1 MKKQQPQ
8 NIVIYKDAHGNVELR
23 ADIVKETI
31 WATQAQI
38 AGLFGTKR
46 PAITKHLN
54 NIFKSG
60 ELARDSVCSILEH
73 TAQDGKTY
81 STQYYNLDAILSVGY
96 RVNSRQA
103 TQFRIWATKTLRDYI
118 LKGYVLNAK
127 RLKESQQ
134 TGVKELEK
142 TLGFIQDAIKRR
154 QLDQTEI
161 DGLLSVIN
169 GYANAWLLLQKY
181 DEGKLT
187 IQKGKGR
194 EKKRF
199 EYSFVRPAID
209 ELKSKLVSKHEAS
222 ALFGNER
229 DGAFS
234 GILSTLYQTFGDK
247 ELYSSLEEKAA
258 HLLYFV
264 IKDHPFSDGNKRIGS
279 FLFVLFLDQNRIL
292 YRAKDERKISD
303 NALVALA
310 LLVAESKPAEKENL
324 IALITNLIS

>member
-1 MKKQQPQ
+1 MKKHKTQ
-8 NIVIYKDAHGNVELR
+8 NIVIYQDARGNVELR
-23 ADIVKETI
+23 ADVVKETI

-38 AGLFGTKR
+38 AELFGTKR

-60 ELARDSVCSILEH
+60 ELVRRSVCSILEH
-73 TAQDGKTY
+73 TAKDGKTY

-118 LKGYVLNAK
+118 VKGYVLNAK
-127 RLKESQQ
+127 RLKESQE

-142 TLGFIQDAIKRR
+142 TLGFIQEAIKRR
-154 QLDQTEI
+154 QLGQAEI

-169 GYANAWLLLQKY
+169 GYANAWFLLQKY
-181 DEGKLT
+181 DEGRLT
-187 IQKGKGR
+187 LQRSKGK

-209 ELKSKLVSKHEAS
+209 ELKSTLIAKHEAS
-222 ALFGNER
+222 ALFGHER
-229 DGAFS
+229 DEGLKR
-234 GILSTLYQTFGDK
+234 ILSTIYQTFDGK
-247 ELYSSLEEKAA
+247 ELYASLEEKAA
-258 HLLYFV
+258 HLLYFI

-279 FLFVLFLDQNRIL
+279 FLFILFLERNDIL
-292 YRAKDERKISD
+292 DRSNGERKISD
-303 NALVALA
+303 NTLVALA
-310 LLVAESKPAEKENL
+310 LLVAESKPAEKEN
-324 IALITNLIS
+324 IVVLITNLIK